1 MYATPSEIKQNGKA
15 GNGCAMD
22 TAGKNND
29 KTNKPVGRV
38 LLSGYRLYTIWW
50 VNFRGANFC
59 EKSEK
64 ALKINI
70 VVLNFMTANPVNG
83 CGAVPM
89 INR

>member
-64 ALKINI
+64 PLLIN
-70 VVLNFMTANPVNG
+70 FCGFKFRESNPG
-83 CGAVPM
+83 QQARHCTK
-89 INR
+89 R